1 MINRNHTLLRSV
13 ASYRERYFF
22 VFHGTHLIPFIVKL
36 KGKVNYLN
44 IKKVLLISIII
55 LLGGCFVNQ
64 EEEPVNKAKSTVE
77 SYLNN
82 NFEDINEIKF
92 DKGDFESPMGG
103 LLVTGIVNGKAKFSI
118 SLDDDFNVGS
128 IGLGDDFPERKEEC
142 KQKSCDY

>member
-1 MINRNHTLLRSV
+1 M
-13 ASYRERYFF
+13 
-22 VFHGTHLIPFIVKL
+22 
-36 KGKVNYLN
+36 
-44 IKKVLLISIII
+44 
-55 LLGGCFVNQ
+55 NQ
-64 EEEPVNKAKSTVE
+64 EEEQTLNKAKSTVE

-92 DKGDFESPMGG
+92 DKGDFENPMGG
-103 LLVTGIVNGKAKFSI
+103 LLVTGIVNEKAKFSI

>member
-1 MINRNHTLLRSV
+1 MHFLHRQSLP
-13 ASYRERYFF
+13 FF
-22 VFHGTHLIPFIVKL
+22 VPLNHGLILLKVKL
-36 KGKVNYLN
+36 F
-44 IKKVLLISIII
+44 SIVI

-64 EEEPVNKAKSTVE
+64 EEEQTLNKAKSTVE

-92 DKGDFESPMGG
+92 DKGDFENPMGG
-103 LLVTGIVNGKAKFSI
+103 LLVTGIVNEKAKFSI

-142 KQKSCDY
+142 KQKSCDYYKIQLFQCFF

>member
-1 MINRNHTLLRSV
+1 MHFLHRQSLP
-13 ASYRERYFF
+13 FF
-22 VFHGTHLIPFIVKL
+22 VPLNNGVILLKVKL
-36 KGKVNYLN
+36 FSLF
-44 IKKVLLISIII
+44 SIVI

-64 EEEPVNKAKSTVE
+64 EEEQTLNKAKSTVE

-92 DKGDFESPMGG
+92 DKGDFENPMGG
-103 LLVTGIVNGKAKFSI
+103 LLVTGIVNEKAKFSI